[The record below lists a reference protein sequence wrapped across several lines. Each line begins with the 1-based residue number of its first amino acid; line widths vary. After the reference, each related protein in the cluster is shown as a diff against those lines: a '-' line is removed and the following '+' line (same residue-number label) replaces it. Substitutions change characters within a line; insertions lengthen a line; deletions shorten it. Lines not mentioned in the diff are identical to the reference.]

1 MEDKKVKNIS
11 IEIIEKD
18 INTEKRTITSYVS
31 TSTIDRDGEVI
42 TADLIDD
49 GNYQKNPV
57 VLFQHDAN
65 KPIGKSLWRKPNE
78 IGLLA
83 STQFAK
89 SGLGAEVFD
98 LYAQKILNAFS
109 IGFIPLELGKFIEQ
123 VYHYGKVELLEYS
136 CVSVPC
142 NPSAVTLGFVKSLKN
157 QELKECFINDYLIET
172 FETDIKSLKETIAE
186 LEANEPKD
194 LELLL
199 AEEKQKWITELT
211 PKFNEIINEVNK
223 LKAFKNKIEL
233 KKIIGV

>member
-1 MEDKKVKNIS
+1 MDKKVKNVS
-11 IEIIEKD
+11 VEIIEKD
-18 INTEKRTITSYVS
+18 INTEKKTLTAYVS
-31 TSTIDRDGEVI
+31 TCAIDRDGEVI

-49 GNYQKNPV
+49 GNYNKNPI

-78 IGLLA
+78 VGLLA

-89 SGLGAEVFD
+89 NGLGEEIFD

-109 IGFIPLELGKFIEQ
+109 IGFMPLEAGKFIEQ

-136 CVSVPC
+136 SVSVPC

-157 QELKECFINDYLIET
+157 QELKDSFINDFLIES
-172 FETDIKSLKETIAE
+172 FETDIKSLKELVAE
-186 LEANEPKD
+186 IKANEPND
-194 LELLL
+194 IELIIQ
-199 AEEKQKWITELT
+199 EEKGKWLKELT

-223 LKAFKNKIEL
+223 LKSFKNKIEL
-233 KKIIGV
+233 KNIIGK